1 VEATVHNTKQL
12 GCGRT
17 IQRFPQ
23 IVTRLAG
30 MTERFCTTW
39 TASSPRNGVKT
50 CGSGVSRGLLFTC

>member
-23 IVTRLAG
+23 IVTQLAG
-30 MTERFCTTW
+30 MTQRFCTTLDCI
-39 TASSPRNGVKT
+39 TTG
-50 CGSGVSRGLLFTC
+50 